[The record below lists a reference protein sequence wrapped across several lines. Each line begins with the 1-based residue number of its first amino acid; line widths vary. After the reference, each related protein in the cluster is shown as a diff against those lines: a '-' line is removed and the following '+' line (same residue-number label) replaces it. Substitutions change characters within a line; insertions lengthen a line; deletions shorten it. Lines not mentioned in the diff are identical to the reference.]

1 MANKA
6 QSEKYIDLISQ
17 SSKDVETEQL
27 QFRAQE
33 ASLQADSSIL
43 ETKKAIATAKRELTE
58 LKRAIPYSFDKEIS
72 KTIEVKN
79 LEEGLSIAESIQKSR
94 FGA

>member
-43 ETKKAIATAKRELTE
+43 ESNRNGKE
-58 LKRAIPYSFDKEIS
+58 RAY
-72 KTIEVKN
+72 
-79 LEEGLSIAESIQKSR
+79 
-94 FGA
+94 